1 MKKAI
6 IISLLLFISMLGY
19 TRAEAK
25 VYYQV
30 GTYKAG
36 KFQYDYKV
44 LEKGIW
50 ITKITPLS
58 GKGIA
63 TLKIPS
69 KIAGKKVV
77 KLGAD
82 GDLVGNIDSPDRDT
96 NLFGVT
102 NYDEELWIVLSPK
115 KINDRVKKIKTIKI
129 PSTVKILTQNCFRN
143 LQDGKNINIP
153 AGVTKNVIGPFTY
166 IKWNKITVSDKSKEY
181 KVSNG
186 CLLSRDGKKLYG
198 FVKKKKKIVI
208 PSTVKRI
215 VYGAGD
221 FNGCSTIIIPKSV
234 NKIDKKA
241 ISTDQP
247 VKVKIAKGNK
257 RYAVK
262 YGSVYSKVSG
272 RLALGYVNNG
282 VLKIPEKVTR
292 IDHHGLLGEN
302 PEKINELLKRRNPDL
317 SIDEVIKIDEKRRK
331 IQTQADELR
340 AKRKAESQKIGL
352 MKKNG
357 ENTDAIQEEVRQLG
371 DEIKKLED
379 KQNKLDEKQRDVL
392 LHIPNIPDETT
403 PIGTSEDD
411 NVVTGTWGTPAE
423 FTFEPKAH
431 WDICEE
437 KNLVDFERG
446 VKLSQSRFTLYRGK
460 GAKLERAIINFF
472 LDQHTENEGYEE
484 ILPPFMANAAT
495 MTGTGQLPKFKEDMY
510 KCVDEDLYL
519 IPTAE
524 VPVTNIYSGE
534 ILSEDDLPMYMTAY
548 TPCFRREAG
557 SAGKDTR
564 GLIRVHQ
571 FNKVE
576 MVKYTTPEN
585 SPMEHEKLTNDGERM
600 LQLLGLPY
608 RKVAL
613 CTADIGFSANKCWDL
628 EVWMPSY
635 GTYKEI
641 SSCSNYGDY
650 QARRANIRYKEKATG
665 KTRFVHTIN
674 GSGLAVGRTF
684 AAILEN
690 CQQADGTV
698 IIPEVLRKYTGFDK
712 I

>member
-1 MKKAI
+1 MI
-6 IISLLLFISMLGY
+6 
-19 TRAEAK
+19 R
-25 VYYQV
+25 
-30 GTYKAG
+30 
-36 KFQYDYKV
+36 
-44 LEKGIW
+44 
-50 ITKITPLS
+50 
-58 GKGIA
+58 
-63 TLKIPS
+63 
-69 KIAGKKVV
+69 
-77 KLGAD
+77 
-82 GDLVGNIDSPDRDT
+82 
-96 NLFGVT
+96 
-102 NYDEELWIVLSPK
+102 
-115 KINDRVKKIKTIKI
+115 
-129 PSTVKILTQNCFRN
+129 
-143 LQDGKNINIP
+143 
-153 AGVTKNVIGPFTY
+153 
-166 IKWNKITVSDKSKEY
+166 
-181 KVSNG
+181 
-186 CLLSRDGKKLYG
+186 
-198 FVKKKKKIVI
+198 
-208 PSTVKRI
+208 
-215 VYGAGD
+215 
-221 FNGCSTIIIPKSV
+221 
-234 NKIDKKA
+234 
-241 ISTDQP
+241 
-247 VKVKIAKGNK
+247 
-257 RYAVK
+257 
-262 YGSVYSKVSG
+262 
-272 RLALGYVNNG
+272 
-282 VLKIPEKVTR
+282 
-292 IDHHGLLGEN
+292 EN

-317 SIDEVIKIDEKRRK
+317 SINEVIAIDEERRK
-331 IQTQADELR
+331 IQTKADELR
-340 AKRKAESQKIGL
+340 AKRKSESQKIGI

-357 ENTDAIQEEVRQLG
+357 ENTDEIQEDVRLLG
-371 DEIKKLED
+371 DEIKLLEE
-379 KQNKLDEKQRDVL
+379 KQNSLDAKQRDIL

-403 PIGTSEDD
+403 PIGLSDAD
-411 NVVTGTWGTPAE
+411 NVEVYKWGEPTK
-423 FTFEPKAH
+423 FSFEPKAH

-472 LDQHTENEGYEE
+472 LDYHCNEQGYEE

-495 MTGTGQLPKFKEDMY
+495 MTGTGQLPKFAEDMY
-510 KCVDEDLYL
+510 KCENEDLYL

-534 ILSEDDLPMYMTAY
+534 ILSEDDLPKYMTAY

-576 MVKYTTPEN
+576 LVKLCTPET
-585 SPMEHEKLTNDGERM
+585 SKDEHEKLTEDAEKM
-600 LQLLGLPY
+600 LQLLELPY
-608 RKVAL
+608 RREAL
-613 CTADIGFSANKCWDL
+613 STGDIGFSANKCWDL

-690 CQQADGTV
+690 FQQADGTV